1 MPIDAYRNGNA
12 FYVHFDLPGVDP
24 ASIDLTVEQ
33 NVLAVKAERLSI
45 AADGAEMIVREL
57 PAGTFTRQL
66 FLGETLDADHIEADC
81 NAGRLP
87 SASRSWR
94 RPSLASSSSPPT
106 STTSSCAAAL
116 SSEPHPPRLRP
127 ALGQRRCCSAGWGRH
142 RACRPVSPVRDDRR
156 SPTRSNPAKDASVW
170 PWLSVVCSTSAS
182 SGVLP
187 RISSSVKA
195 AAPSVETITWVP

>member
-66 FLGETLDADHIEADC
+66 FLGETFDADHIEADC

-116 SSEPHPPRLRP
+116 SPEPHPPRLRP
-127 ALGQRRCCSAGWGRH
+127 ALGQRRWCSAGWGRH
-142 RACRPVSPVRDDRR
+142 RG
-156 SPTRSNPAKDASVW
+156 
-170 PWLSVVCSTSAS
+170 LSAS
-182 SGVLP
+182 FSGPRRQAQPDEVEPGKGRQRLAVAVGGVLDE
-187 RISSSVKA
+187 RQFGGV
-195 AAPSVETITWVP
+195 T